1 MIILKVVLFAIVILL
16 VIFGAFVGGYKLGKK
31 DEALTWV
38 EKEDYYKWLLE
49 VEKKKEWLEEE
60 KPKAAKPNKKI
71 VKGYSKTCEFCG
83 APIKKGAVCA
93 ECKKEGY

>member
-1 MIILKVVLFAIVILL
+1 MIILKGIVAIAVLIDIFIAFIV
-16 VIFGAFVGGYKLGKK
+16 GYNLGMK

-49 VEKKKEWLEEE
+49 VENKKEWLEEE

-71 VKGYSKTCEFCG
+71 VKGYSKTCEYCG

-93 ECKKEGY
+93 DCKKAGW

>member
-1 MIILKVVLFAIVILL
+1 MIILKGIVAIAVLIDIFIAFIV
-16 VIFGAFVGGYKLGKK
+16 GYNLGMK
-31 DEALTWV
+31 DEALTWI
-38 EKEDYYKWLLE
+38 EKEEYYKWLLD

-93 ECKKEGY
+93 DCKKAGW